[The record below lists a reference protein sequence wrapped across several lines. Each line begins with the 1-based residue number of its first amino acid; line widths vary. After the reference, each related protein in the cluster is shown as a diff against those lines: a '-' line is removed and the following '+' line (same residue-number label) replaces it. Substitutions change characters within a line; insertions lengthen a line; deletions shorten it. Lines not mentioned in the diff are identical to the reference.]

1 MVPIGKDEDVAQQKE
16 LWLREHLP
24 YQVMMMR
31 HAYVRLFDRT
41 LGAHDWNAMYMA
53 FAVACRNLV
62 LFFTN
67 RDSKE
72 SRTNFGAKDFIK
84 AGFGE
89 SAKDIETPMKR
100 VRAQIFHLDKARPV
114 EEADKFQLKNAQ
126 AVVTWVE
133 KTLRDF
139 RTKLSSDDK
148 KLWNDELA
156 PEQYFGIMLKLE
168 DAPFSACTAEPQTA
182 GELSAVN
189 ADLAELATDRVER

>member
-1 MVPIGKDEDVAQQKE
+1 MDWGSKVVATGKDEDFTQQKE

-31 HAYVRLFDRT
+31 HAYSRLFDRT

-53 FAVACRNLV
+53 FAVASRNLV

-67 RDSKE
+67 RDSKK

-89 SAKDIETPMKR
+89 SVKDIETPMKL
-100 VRAQIFHLDKARPV
+100 VRAQIFHLDKARPA
-114 EEADKFQLKNAQ
+114 EESDKFQLKNAQ
-126 AVVTWVE
+126 VVVTWIE

-139 RTKLSSDDK
+139 RTKLSTDDK

-156 PEQYFGIMLKLE
+156 PELYIGLTLKLE
-168 DAPFSACTAEPQTA
+168 DAPRSACTAEPQTA
-182 GELSAVN
+182 TSTFVPS
-189 ADLAELATDRVER
+189 RPI